1 MLVRLNLVLGRV
13 AVDDLVIGELQ
24 LRPRARHAVEHRTE
38 GRGQSLEIR
47 VLVLRV
53 HLGMRDEVAQRR
65 GWPNFSRF
73 SAGEV
78 RFVHGGAGDPRCEP
92 QTTTTRTTTA
102 ATKATPQQ
110 KTTQHHNKTKT
121 HHIDKIPLHLLSIV
135 NRDSG

>member
-53 HLGMRDEVAQRR
+53 HPPRR
-65 GWPNFSRF
+65 LIFPVQPAPASGLERRPREEPWLMQLHAG
-73 SAGEV
+73 SAIC
-78 RFVHGGAGDPRCEP
+78 D
-92 QTTTTRTTTA
+92 
-102 ATKATPQQ
+102 
-110 KTTQHHNKTKT
+110 
-121 HHIDKIPLHLLSIV
+121 DL
-135 NRDSG
+135 